1 MTDNPNTLLNDLLAA
16 NAPYNPLENEAAH
29 RASSEAIKLLVDRV
43 IDLQER
49 LHKLETI
56 LSEGGITYRPEG
68 YENHLNM
75 KENYDEIYNRLGK
88 LENGMHE

>member
-1 MTDNPNTLLNDLLAA
+1 MNDNPNTLLNALLAM
-16 NAPYNPLENEAAH
+16 NASYNPLENEAAH

-43 IDLQER
+43 IELQER
-49 LHKLETI
+49 LDKLETI

-75 KENYDEIYNRLGK
+75 KENYDEIYKRLGK
-88 LENGMHE
+88 LENGVY